1 MFYCASCAS
10 ECARIPSSLCFD
22 VALPCFFS
30 FRREMMGVFFFFMR
44 GVRSVSFVSIPA
56 SVSCPCLL
64 SSCFFFVALLRS
76 FCALSPQGL
85 RAYLRAAI
93 QYTYSKAVC
102 PYVVHE
108 LSDVPYLH
116 GDFFQQPEPFNV
128 NIARDSR

>member
-1 MFYCASCAS
+1 MSRF
-10 ECARIPSSLCFD
+10 LF
-22 VALPCFFS
+22 FFS
-30 FRREMMGVFFFFMR
+30 PRNDGRLFFSSFFL